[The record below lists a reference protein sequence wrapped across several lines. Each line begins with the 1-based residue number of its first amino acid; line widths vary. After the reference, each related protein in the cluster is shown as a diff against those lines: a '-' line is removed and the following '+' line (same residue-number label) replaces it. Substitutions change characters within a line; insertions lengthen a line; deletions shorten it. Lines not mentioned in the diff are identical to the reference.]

1 MQNIFNILR
10 HWHPIKDFV
19 KRFISQKIHRQIVIN
34 YVGLGLIPIIIVSFI
49 LINLSQNT
57 VQSYLNQRNMETAR
71 RASNEISLFIRE
83 PVTILNTLVQTR
95 DILEMERFTQSR
107 IINKIK
113 LANPIFQKIFILDH
127 SGTVVVTTSFGE
139 EMKEFSR
146 SDFFQAAMEGKV
158 FYSQVYFGES
168 GFPSMLIAIPIKK
181 YNVVEGVL
189 VGEIDLKSIWDL
201 VDNITIG
208 KTGSA
213 FLISSDGLV
222 IAHPD
227 KQRILRKKSYSSYPF
242 FQKLLRGEEGITI
255 FESDG
260 KKMIAA
266 FSPISELHWG
276 IIIQQ
281 TYSEAF
287 ELIHKMRNRVI
298 LFSGLTLLLALFLA
312 VFSMKR
318 ITQPLDVLVQGVRE
332 YARGNLN
339 HRIHLSRQDEIAE
352 LAKEFNTM
360 AESLN
365 KNQKR
370 LRRVERLA
378 ALSRFASFVSHEIRN
393 PLNAMNINMQIL
405 RRLITQQD
413 APLEK
418 KFKYLNIIS
427 SEIERM
433 NALVTNFLTIARPPE
448 LNLIRSDLHQILDE
462 VVLLQEARAR
472 SEKIQLIRKYT
483 ERDLYGMFDY
493 NQLKQVFHNLV
504 VNAFE
509 AMPSGGKLL
518 ISTAVQEKSGSG
530 SQQIAIIKFEDT
542 GQGIPEDKLSEIWEP
557 YYTSKK
563 TGTGLGLAIVKQIV
577 EGHGGRVYIESRVGV
592 GTTVMI
598 ELPLGGQKRNE
609 PPGIRNHKKH
619 LTQSESET

>member
-1 MQNIFNILR
+1 MQNKLHILRRWHPVKNIL
-10 HWHPIKDFV
+10 
-19 KRFISQKIHRQIVIN
+19 KRFVSQKIHRQIVIN

-57 VQSYLNQRNMETAR
+57 VRSYLNQRNMEMAR

-83 PVTILNTLVQTR
+83 PLTILNTLVQTR

-113 LANPIFQKIFILDH
+113 LGNSIFQKIFILDH

-146 SDFFQAAMEGKV
+146 ADFFQAAMGGRV
-158 FYSQVYFGES
+158 FYSQVYFGKS
-168 GFPSMLIAIPIKK
+168 GFPSMRIAIPIKK

-189 VGEIDLKSIWDL
+189 VGEIDLKSIWEL

-208 KTGSA
+208 KTGNA

-227 KQRILRKKSYSSYPF
+227 KQRILRKKSYASYPF
-242 FQKLLRGEEGITI
+242 FQKLIRGEEGITI
-255 FESDG
+255 FEADG

-266 FSPISELHWG
+266 FSPIPELNWG

-287 ELIHKMRNRVI
+287 DLIHKMRNRVI

-332 YARGNLN
+332 YARGNLG
-339 HRIHLSRQDEIAE
+339 HRIQLTRRDEIAE
-352 LAKEFNTM
+352 LAKEFNAM

-365 KNQKR
+365 KNQRK

-405 RRLITQQD
+405 RRLITQAD
-413 APLEK
+413 TPLEK

-448 LNLIRSDLHQILDE
+448 LNLIRADLRQILDE

-472 SEKIQLIRKYT
+472 SEKIRIIRKYP
-483 ERDLYGMFDY
+483 ERDLIGMFDY
-493 NQLKQVFHNLV
+493 NQMKQVFHNII

-509 AMPSGGKLL
+509 AMPSGGKLF
-518 ISTAVQEKSGSG
+518 ISMVFQEPAGSD
-530 SQQIAIIKFEDT
+530 SPPRAIVRFEDT
-542 GQGIPEDKLSEIWEP
+542 GQGIPQDKLSEIWEP
-557 YYTSKK
+557 YFTSKK

-577 EGHGGRVYIESRVGV
+577 EGHGGKVKIESRVGE
-592 GTTVMI
+592 GTVVII
-598 ELPLGGQKRNE
+598 ELPLGRVHTHQG
-609 PPGIRNHKKH
+609 
-619 LTQSESET
+619 SETHADSPGTTRPESVA